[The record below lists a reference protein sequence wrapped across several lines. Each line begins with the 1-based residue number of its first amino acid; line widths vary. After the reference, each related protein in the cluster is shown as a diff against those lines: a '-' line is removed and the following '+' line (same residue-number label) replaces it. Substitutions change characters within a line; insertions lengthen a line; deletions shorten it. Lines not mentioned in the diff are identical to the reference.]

1 MMSKLN
7 TCHSHKSEFSKSVN
21 NSIYILNS
29 FSKNKNDSLNSM
41 DIEGGFVSK
50 ILLPSYKQY
59 KDQKVY
65 TDMRL
70 SKDITDVG

>member
-1 MMSKLN
+1 M
-7 TCHSHKSEFSKSVN
+7 
-21 NSIYILNS
+21 NS
-29 FSKNKNDSLNSM
+29 FSKNKNDSLSSM
-41 DIEGGFVSK
+41 DIEGGFVST

-65 TDMRL
+65 THMRL